1 MIKPNS
7 DKYRNLMISSLCS
20 HLFYSAGG
28 DVVKVQHTILFIAAL
43 QQNNVPVESFFYAK
57 GGHGYG

>member
-1 MIKPNS
+1 
-7 DKYRNLMISSLCS
+7 MISSLCS